1 MNKEPMFSEFSREF
15 TQTFAN
21 FCESP
26 APEAD
31 FVSRLERQLIQK
43 QSNSLQKSDS
53 QPSQVEKRWQRIA
66 MLLSQRKWQTGL
78 ILGLLMLAL
87 LSLFIFRRPQPV
99 DAQSILA
106 RAQLVAGDLQAN
118 GINSFEMVSETA
130 NYLNKFDGSISE
142 TPAIK
147 SQMHTWYQLPNHWRY
162 ELRFL
167 DDTNQEFDLSPQV
180 TVADGKLIWSFD
192 PNQNTLQINDGLFG
206 TGGKDG
212 EAGLYGTNGD
222 LQTILLSFSQCFSPS
237 LQADNGEGIAGRKT
251 YQIFLGVSKCPSG
264 AAAAFNGAQTLWI
277 DQKTFFILKW
287 ETRDSN
293 NKQLV
298 QSMDVIE
305 IEYNPNLSPSLFTFI
320 PPQGAHVLDN
330 RSNSSQNGSVSTQTP
345 TFIVTPGPD
354 MSSTAAV
361 TQTPQLPFSVLKP
374 SWLPEEMRESM
385 QVDGQIVTL
394 RYDPNPDGPP
404 HALIAL
410 IEIPAA
416 LVDAG
421 GAQDPQTSQEQIGD
435 REVTVVRRGQECTN
449 FTWYEKDLQLSFNNV
464 YDPPGHLRYSCDQ
477 MRKVIES
484 IP

>member
-1 MNKEPMFSEFSREF
+1 MNDEPMFSKFSREF
-15 TQTFAN
+15 TQTFIN
-21 FCESP
+21 FCEAP

-31 FVSRLERQLIQK
+31 FISRLERQLLQK
-43 QSNSLQKSDS
+43 QSNSLQKSNS
-53 QPSQVEKRWQRIA
+53 QHSQVEKRWQRFA
-66 MLLSQRKWQTGL
+66 MLARQQKWQAGL
-78 ILGLLMLAL
+78 VLGLLMLAL

-99 DAQSILA
+99 NAQAILMQAQS
-106 RAQLVAGDLQAN
+106 VAGNLQAN
-118 GINSFEMVSETA
+118 GINSFEMVSETTS
-130 NYLNKFDGSISE
+130 YLNKFDGLISD
-142 TPAIK
+142 TPTIK
-147 SQMHTWYQLPNHWRY
+147 SQMHTWYRLPGQWRY
-162 ELRFL
+162 ELRFV
-167 DDTNQEFDLSPQV
+167 DNKNQEFDLSPQV
-180 TVADGKLIWSFD
+180 TIADGKSIWSFD

-206 TGGKDG
+206 IGGKGG
-212 EAGLYGTNGD
+212 EIELYGTSGA
-222 LQTILLSFSQCFSPS
+222 LQTILLNFSQCFSPS
-237 LQADNGEGIAGRKT
+237 LQADNGEGIAGRKV

-298 QSMDVIE
+298 QSMDVIQ
-305 IEYNPNLSPSLFTFI
+305 IEYNPKLSPSLFTFT

-330 RSNSSQNGSVSTQTP
+330 RSSSSQNGSVSTQTL
-345 TFIVTPGPD
+345 TLIVTPGPD

-374 SWLPEEMRESM
+374 SWLPEEMRESV

-421 GAQDPQTSQEQIGD
+421 GAQDPQASQEQIGD
-435 REVTVVRRGQECTN
+435 REVTVVPARARM
-449 FTWYEKDLQLSFNNV
+449 YQL
-464 YDPPGHLRYSCDQ
+464 HL
-477 MRKVIES
+477 V
-484 IP
+484 